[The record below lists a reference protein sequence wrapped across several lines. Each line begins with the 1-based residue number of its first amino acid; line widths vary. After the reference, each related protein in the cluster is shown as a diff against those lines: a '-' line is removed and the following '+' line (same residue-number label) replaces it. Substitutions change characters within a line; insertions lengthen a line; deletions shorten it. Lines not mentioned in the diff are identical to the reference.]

1 MRKFLFVL
9 WLLSI
14 PSTLS
19 LKRYP
24 ERSSI
29 LEMAP
34 HTSDL
39 AFASKLTKC
48 PEWVLQGIYTTESH
62 RHMHAVGDNGESIG
76 GFQHRRKYFDERCRK
91 YFPYDPECYLQAA
104 CITGYIIMDNLSFFK
119 GDWTKAIASY
129 NQGVTGVLINGAHM
143 AYVNLVIRNGLSHV
157 RRLCYL

>member
-1 MRKFLFVL
+1 MSKLVLIIFL
-9 WLLSI
+9 LLIPCPLSFAPGP
-14 PSTLS
+14 PSTLE
-19 LKRYP
+19 LTY
-24 ERSSI
+24 
-29 LEMAP
+29 AA

-39 AFASKLTKC
+39 SYASKLTKC
-48 PEWVLQGIYTTESH
+48 PEWIIQGIYTTESH

-129 NQGVTGVLINGAHM
+129 NQGVTGVLTNGVHM
-143 AYVNLVIRNGLSHV
+143 AYVNSIIRNGLFPCEEIM
-157 RRLCYL
+157 L